1 MSKTILITGTS
12 SGFGKLT
19 TITLANEG
27 NSVIAG
33 MRDIKGKNAAAAE
46 ELNAIANVEVVELDV
61 TDDKSVTTAVE
72 YTLKKYGVIDVLVNN
87 AGVAGFGLFE
97 ATEVDTI
104 KRMFDVNLFGLVR
117 TYQAVLPSMRKNRS
131 GLVINISS
139 GLGILSSPFLVPY
152 AATKFAVEAMTE
164 GIRHEVKDYEIETV
178 TLLPGSFPTEV
189 STKQG
194 FGADKPEVIEA
205 YGDAT
210 QKSLEK
216 FGSIMFG
223 KMAEY
228 ASDPQQ
234 VADNVLMLVNMK
246 KGTRPYQTVVNP
258 VAGEIEQAFADSKLA
273 VKEVWLEKMGW
284 AGY

>member
-19 TITLANEG
+19 ALTLASEG

-61 TDDKSVTTAVE
+61 TDDNSVNTAIE

-97 ATEVDTI
+97 ATEVETI

-164 GIRHEVKDYEIETV
+164 GIRHEVKDYGIETV

-194 FGADKPEVIEA
+194 FGADKPEVVES
-205 YGDAT
+205 YGDET
-210 QKSLEK
+210 QRSLEK

>member
-33 MRDIKGKNAAAAE
+33 MRDIKGKNATAAE

-61 TDDKSVTTAVE
+61 TDDNSVNTAIQ

-97 ATEVDTI
+97 ATEVETI

-164 GIRHEVKDYEIETV
+164 GIRHEVKDYGIETV

-194 FGADKPEVIEA
+194 FGADKPEVVEA
-205 YGDAT
+205 YGDET

-258 VAGEIEQAFADSKLA
+258 VAGEIEQAFVDSKLA